1 MSPLAVPNAP
11 TRPRF
16 AEPPTRD
23 PMLTAQHA
31 ALVKDVR
38 HRSGPVLA
46 LERLDRAK
54 AATCPLRD
62 LAGLVD
68 QTLELLEPLGP
79 AQPIMYRHDS

>member
-1 MSPLAVPNAP
+1 M
-11 TRPRF
+11 
-16 AEPPTRD
+16 
-23 PMLTAQHA
+23 Q
-31 ALVKDVR
+31 DVR
-38 HRSGPVLA
+38 RRSGPVLA